1 MRGALAIPSS
11 AARLDA
17 SLSAAAIEDVTI
29 SDGEERPV
37 LIEIS

>member
-1 MRGALAIPSS
+1 MH
-11 AARLDA
+11 